1 MTLSALGLSLL
12 LTLVGCD
19 KSGPPPV
26 APVEPVE
33 AIAVLEQAR
42 ARPVPSQ
49 VRVRFQINVRS
60 EALDVAGST
69 GGGLVLARPGRGRL
83 DVMGPLGSPLVSI
96 AADGQSLD
104 ALLTR
109 KKRHLQAASADQVIQ
124 EITKGAAGI
133 DDLLAVL
140 QGDLPFDRAP
150 AKSLERI
157 DDTLVRLTLGGPKGV
172 DVRADLNG
180 LDATPR
186 RIEAYDT
193 EEDRLLLAVDYED
206 FTETEGVL
214 YPEALTLT
222 VPALD
227 LVVTLEFKT
236 WQTLDEVPEVFALK
250 VPESIVTEKIE
261 DVLKD
266 LGQSLQEPT
275 DEDAPD
281 TGPEADTSEEPSPAP

>member
-1 MTLSALGLSLL
+1 MMSALGFSLWLS
-12 LTLVGCD
+12 LVGCD
-19 KSGPPPV
+19 KNGPPPEV
-26 APVEPVE
+26 PVEPIE

-42 ARPVPSQ
+42 ARPVPAQ
-49 VRVRFQINVRS
+49 VRVRFQIKVRS

-83 DVMGPLGSPLVSI
+83 DVLGPLGSPLVSI

-109 KKRHLQAASADQVIQ
+109 KKRHLQAASADDVIQ

-172 DVRADLNG
+172 DVRADLNA

-193 EEDRLLLAVDYED
+193 EEDRLLLAVDYEEFVD
-206 FTETEGVL
+206 TDGVL
-214 YPEALTLT
+214 FPEALTLT

-250 VPESIVTEKIE
+250 VPESIVTEQIE
-261 DVLKD
+261 EVLKQ
-266 LGQSLQEPT
+266 LGETMAPPA
-275 DEDAPD
+275 EDD
-281 TGPEADTSEEPSPAP
+281 TPAEPSPAP